1 MNNLNFNSIRLL
13 YLAHVANSS
22 FFLAVCLFLKERRIE
37 ENDILVYFGMIIAI
51 PAILLGLNIT
61 KYFAKTKKENQN
73 QLLRYRMIK
82 MIQGAI
88 LNGSALVNLVAFF
101 LTGNQNSMYTG
112 IVIIIVLISRFPTE
126 KEMNELLPPPK
137 VENKNIDDRF

>member
-1 MNNLNFNSIRLL
+1 MWAIQ
-13 YLAHVANSS
+13 VS
-22 FFLAVCLFLKERRIE
+22 FWQFAFFLKERRIE
-37 ENDILVYFGMIIAI
+37 ENDILVYIGMIIAI
-51 PAILLGLNIT
+51 PSILLGLNIT

-82 MIQGAI
+82 MIQAGVI
-88 LNGSALVNLVAFF
+88 NGSAVINLAALFY
-101 LTGNQNSMYTG
+101 TGNQYSMYTG

-137 VENKNIDDRF
+137 VENKNMDDRF